1 MRPQKDT
8 LLFIF
13 GCRRTGLHFSAENRY
28 TGPSKEEGSTFGMM
42 LLYAAVLFIAFVF
55 FGLVPGV
62 GAFLIRGQWY
72 RFRQQLTQSSFLTVA
87 DISLLSR
94 PAPDGQ
100 LGHFRFF
107 GSLESIQ
114 GKNRLWVTD
123 NNFTAGIDVEKVSLY
138 LLRSYPIAERG
149 VTEEFSE
156 EAPPDEEPDY
166 LPWKKIYSLPSGIQ
180 VFVSGPAVAEHGQ
193 LVFRPQEKDPLLLVI
208 YDGARESL
216 LKRCIWSARQK
227 NEYYNPFTTV
237 SLILG
242 SLVLLLIAFLAALN
256 PEFTPFALFALT
268 LATFPVV
275 YLFPPGVFLYFLYR
289 FFWKRS
295 RLLRS
300 QRDLLLLPLR
310 YFPPDADLAADCTT
324 ASLRNREQY
333 VGARW
338 KPGEKNSLFALNPQ
352 MKIRGNPLPG
362 RSDEEGAYYVFGVRN
377 EKGLQ
382 PSADPMVEL
391 VCLPGNPRR
400 LAEACARKSKEL
412 GLVSAVCIFSG
423 LLLNFTLIFVILL
436 LVTKN
441 I

>member
-1 MRPQKDT
+1 MV
-8 LLFIF
+8 LLI
-13 GCRRTGLHFSAENRY
+13 
-28 TGPSKEEGSTFGMM
+28 P
-42 LLYAAVLFIAFVF
+42 AVIFIAFIF
-55 FGLVPGV
+55 FGLIPGI
-62 GAFLIRGQWY
+62 GAFLIRGQWF
-72 RFRQQLTQSSFLTVA
+72 RFRQELIQSSLLTIA
-87 DISLLSR
+87 DRSLLAS
-94 PAPDGQ
+94 PDREGP

-123 NNFTAGIDVEKVSLY
+123 RNFTAGIDVEKVNLY
-138 LLRSYPIAERG
+138 LLRSYPLDERKSA
-149 VTEEFSE
+149 VEFSE
-156 EAPPDEEPDY
+156 DAPPDEEPDC

-180 VFVSGPAVAEHGQ
+180 VFVSGPAVAEGGQ
-193 LVFRPQEKDPLLLVI
+193 LVFQPQEKDPLLVII

-256 PEFTPFALFALT
+256 PEFIPFALFSLT
-268 LATFPVV
+268 LSTFPIV

-310 YFPPDADLAADCTT
+310 YFPPDADLSADRTT
-324 ASLRNREQY
+324 TPLRNREQY
-333 VGARW
+333 VGLRW
-338 KPGEKNSLFALNPQ
+338 QPGRTDSLITLNPQ

-362 RSDEEGAYYVFGVRN
+362 RSDEEGAYYLFGVQAEN
-377 EKGLQ
+377 GVQ
-382 PSADPMVEL
+382 PSLDPMVEL
-391 VCLPGNPRR
+391 LCLPGNPRR
-400 LAEACARKSKEL
+400 LADACAHKSKEL

-423 LLLNFTLIFVILL
+423 LLVNFTLIFVSLL
-436 LVTKN
+436 LLTNNLKP
-441 I
+441 

>member
-1 MRPQKDT
+1 MI
-8 LLFIF
+8 LLFI
-13 GCRRTGLHFSAENRY
+13 
-28 TGPSKEEGSTFGMM
+28 
-42 LLYAAVLFIAFVF
+42 AVFFIAFIF
-55 FGLVPGV
+55 FGLIPGF

-72 RFRQQLTQSSFLTVA
+72 RFRQKLTQSSQLSVA
-87 DISLLSR
+87 DISLLSSSS
-94 PAPDGQ
+94 AGGQ
-100 LGHFRFF
+100 VGHFRFF

-114 GKNRLWVTD
+114 GRNRLWVTD
-123 NNFTAGIDVEKVSLY
+123 KNFTVGVDVEKVSVS
-138 LLRSYPIAERG
+138 LLRSYPIDERSAT
-149 VTEEFSE
+149 VEFSE
-156 EAPPDEEPDY
+156 DVPPDEEPDY

-180 VFVSGPAVAEHGQ
+180 VFVSGPAVVEDGQ
-193 LVFRPQEKDPLLLVI
+193 LIFRPHEKDSLLLII

-242 SLVLLLIAFLAALN
+242 ALVLLLIAFLSALN
-256 PEFTPFALFALT
+256 QELVSFSLFSLT

-310 YFPPDADLAADCTT
+310 YFPPETDLAAECTS
-324 ASLRNREQY
+324 APLRNGEEY
-333 VGARW
+333 VAVRW
-338 KPGEKNSLFALNPQ
+338 QPGNERALFALNPQ
-352 MKIRGNPLPG
+352 MRIRGNPLPG
-362 RSDEEGAYYVFGVRN
+362 RSDEEGVYYIFGVRDGK
-377 EKGLQ
+377 EIQ
-382 PSADPMVEL
+382 TSTDPMVEL

-400 LAEACARKSKEL
+400 LADACARKSREL

-423 LLLNFTLIFVILL
+423 LLVNFTLIYLILL
-436 LVTKN
+436 FTAR
-441 I
+441 II